1 MSRLKPQTR
10 MRLRRAAT
18 AITTLIVAISLGN
31 LSQAKSTVAQT
42 PVDQF
47 SAPDP
52 TVPAPAT
59 PLEPR
64 VCPSDLDA
72 TIATIIYNSRF
83 HTAQWGILVEPL
95 SKPTVLY
102 QHNAN
107 ASFIPASNIKLLT
120 TAAALQIVGDRTP
133 QHQPSFESWVTE
145 INRESNNDLADNLL
159 RRIGGQAAVRSA
171 LALLGVNSNGYEQV
185 DGSGLSRRNRAT
197 PSTFV
202 TLLREMYTYNESR
215 LFYRSLAIAGVNG
228 TLRNR
233 FRNTL
238 VAGRLHG
245 KTGTLQGVKALSG
258 YLENTNYGAIAF
270 SIVVNQPGQ
279 SASVMTQAI
288 DQIVLETAQV
298 SRCD

>member
-1 MSRLKPQTR
+1 MSRLKPKSQV
-10 MRLRRAAT
+10 RLRRAVT
-18 AITTLIVAISLGN
+18 TITTLIFTMSLGN
-31 LSQAKSTVAQT
+31 LSQAKPTVAQT
-42 PVDQF
+42 PVSQL
-47 SAPDP
+47 SAPAS
-52 TVPAPAT
+52 TVPAAT
-59 PLEPR
+59 TSLEPR
-64 VCPSDLDA
+64 VCPSDLEA
-72 TIATIIYNSRF
+72 TIATIINDSRF
-83 HTAQWGILVEPL
+83 DTAQWGIVVEPL
-95 SKPTVLY
+95 SEPTVLY

-133 QHQPSFESWVTE
+133 QQHPSFENWVTE
-145 INRESNNDLADNLL
+145 INRDSDNDLADALL

-171 LALLGVNSNGYEQV
+171 LALLGVNPDSYEQV

-202 TLLREMYTYNESR
+202 TLLREMDTHDEGE
-215 LFYRSLAIAGVNG
+215 LFHRSLAIAGVNG

-238 VAGRLHG
+238 VAGRLYG
-245 KTGTLQGVKALSG
+245 KTGTLRGVRALSG
-258 YLENTNYGAIAF
+258 YLENPNYGTIAF
-270 SIVVNQPGQ
+270 SIVINQPGQ
-279 SASVMTQAI
+279 SGSVMTQAI

>member
-10 MRLRRAAT
+10 MWLRSAAT
-18 AITTLIVAISLGN
+18 AITTLIVTMSLGS
-31 LSQAKSTVAQT
+31 LSRTESTVVQT

-47 SAPDP
+47 SSPDP
-52 TVPAPAT
+52 AVPAAT
-59 PLEPR
+59 ALLEPR
-64 VCPSDLDA
+64 VCPSDLEA
-72 TIATIIYNSRF
+72 TISAIINNSRF

-95 SKPTVLY
+95 SEPTVLY

-107 ASFIPASNIKLLT
+107 TSFIPASNIKLLT
-120 TAAALQIVGDRTP
+120 TAAALRIVGDRTT
-133 QHQPSFESWVTE
+133 QHQPSFENWVTE
-145 INRESNNDLADNLL
+145 INRESNNDLADTLL
-159 RRIGGQAAVRSA
+159 RHIGGQAAVRSA
-171 LALLGVNSNGYEQV
+171 LALLGVNSNSYEQV

-197 PSTFV
+197 PSAFV
-202 TLLREMYTYNESR
+202 TLLREMYTHDESG

-238 VAGRLHG
+238 VAGRLYG

-258 YLENTNYGAIAF
+258 YLENTNYGTIAF

-279 SASVMTQAI
+279 SASVMTQTI